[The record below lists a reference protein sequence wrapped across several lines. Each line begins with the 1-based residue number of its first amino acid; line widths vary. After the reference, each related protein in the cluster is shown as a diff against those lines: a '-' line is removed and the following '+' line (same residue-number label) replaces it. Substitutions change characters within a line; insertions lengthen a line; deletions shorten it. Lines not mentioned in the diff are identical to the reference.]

1 MFKEVDIHCIHQEKH
16 LLAASSDHFTIN
28 TSNKISTTHLLTDL
42 TILFPNISAETF
54 DNLLSMNFKRLQS
67 FKLSNFD

>member
-42 TILFPNISAETF
+42 TILFPNTIYQQRHLIIF
-54 DNLLSMNFKRLQS
+54 YQ
-67 FKLSNFD
+67 